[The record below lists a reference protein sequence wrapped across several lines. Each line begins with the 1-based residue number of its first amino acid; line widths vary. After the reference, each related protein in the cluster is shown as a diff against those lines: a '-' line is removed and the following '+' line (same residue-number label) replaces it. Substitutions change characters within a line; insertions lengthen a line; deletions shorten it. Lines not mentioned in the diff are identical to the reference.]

1 MIELSQIQ
9 NTSKLKELRGQI
21 NTMVDDI
28 NGNQMVVGQVLRPRV
43 IISYLHGNNLEVDV
57 SLEINQLFA
66 LCMPKSNSVY
76 IAQVFGSI
84 FGHATT
90 DNKRNDFAT
99 VSIIIP
105 AVKLP
110 NRTAE
115 VSSFVTPSSLGFTE
129 YESDTH
135 TVFNTGVQVGLT
147 VANSTGSTT
156 VITTNPT
163 LDNSSTDIILN
174 IQNLMA
180 ISEKEGLLLS
190 LGYTPLNIMP

>member
-21 NTMVDDI
+21 NTMADEI
-28 NGNQMVVGQVLRPRV
+28 NGNQMVVGQVLNPRV

-57 SLEINQLFA
+57 SVELNQLFA

-76 IAQVFGSI
+76 IAQVFGTI
-84 FGHATT
+84 FGRATT
-90 DNKRNDFAT
+90 DNQRNDFAN

-115 VSSFVTPSSLGFTE
+115 VSSFVTPGSLGFTE
-129 YESDTH
+129 ADSDAH
-135 TVFNTGVQVGLT
+135 IVWNTGVQVNLQ
-147 VANSTGSTT
+147 VSNSTGSTT
-156 VITTNPT
+156 SIATYPT
-163 LDNSSTDIILN
+163 LNNSSTDIILN
-174 IQNLMA
+174 SQNLMVLQEPGPV
-180 ISEKEGLLLS
+180 IT
-190 LGYTPLNIMP
+190 LGVVP